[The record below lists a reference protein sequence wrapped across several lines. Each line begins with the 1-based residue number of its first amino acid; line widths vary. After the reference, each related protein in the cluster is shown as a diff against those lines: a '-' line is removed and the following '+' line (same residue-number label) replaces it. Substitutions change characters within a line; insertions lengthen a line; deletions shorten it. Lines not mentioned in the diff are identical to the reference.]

1 LDAGFG
7 ARDLPVKNANFG
19 GLPMKHL
26 KSLQAKFIVGILPI
40 VVSVAVL
47 FSAIFA
53 VQNYR
58 FMREALTTKQ
68 RVLPEVYSVALA
80 ALSRDFA
87 QPAIKRV
94 IGSLALDPDVARATV
109 VDDEETVLAQII
121 VVRLADT
128 EKHALVEHMII
139 DDTRAG
145 RLNIKGK
152 IKVVFHERTLRKSI
166 IAGIWRD
173 ASLIMLLVAAIV
185 LAALLANKIII
196 GRPLQ
201 KFVHAIR
208 RADEE
213 HVREPVAWS
222 SRDEIG
228 QVIVAY
234 NNMVEKLGRDEA
246 ALKRR
251 TDELTRSVAELRAL
265 GDVAQAINSTLELDQ
280 VLSAIVTHA
289 VKISGA
295 DAGTIYEYN
304 AKAGVFEPRT
314 NFGLSADM
322 VDALRDSRIRL
333 GDTLIGKSALQ
344 RVPLQIADV
353 TNEPDVR
360 LSELLLSAGIHAI
373 LAVPLVREDRVI
385 GALSIRRRNAGEF
398 PASVIELLQTFASQ
412 SVLAIENARL
422 FKQIQEKSAELEAAS
437 EHKSQFLAN
446 MSHELRTPMNAIIG
460 VSEMLLED
468 ARDLNRDGEVEPLE
482 RILKAAQHL
491 LALINDILDLS
502 KIEAGKMQLNNERFA
517 VEPLIQ
523 EVASTIAPIARKN
536 GNTIE
541 VSCESELGMLVAD
554 PMRVRQA
561 LLNLASNAAK
571 FTEQGTITMAA
582 RRRQGVGPDW
592 LELQVSDTGIGM
604 TAEQISRLFQEFVQ
618 ADASTT
624 RKYGGTGLGL
634 AISQRFCRMMGGDI
648 VVESTLGRGST
659 FTIRL
664 PAAGVETMGE
674 IALTV
679 VPETAA
685 RTPADSC
692 NATVLVIDDDLTV
705 RQLMERHL
713 MRDGFDVVTAENG
726 VQGLARARVMHPCA
740 ITLDVMMPDIDGWAV
755 LAALKGDPALAD
767 IPVVLVS
774 IVDDRQ
780 RGYTLG
786 AAEYMVKPIDRERLS
801 STLRSLCGRTT
812 GHLLLVEDDD
822 TARAIVRQGLERDG
836 WRVTEA
842 ANGRVALECL
852 RSTRRHAIV
861 LDLMMPE
868 IDGFEFIAE
877 LRGQQDWRKIP
888 VIVVTALDLSE
899 EERRQLNG
907 DVERV
912 IQKNGLGREQLLH
925 EVSVAL
931 AELMRRDESQHREHA
946 AP

>member
-1 LDAGFG
+1 
-7 ARDLPVKNANFG
+7 
-19 GLPMKHL
+19 
-26 KSLQAKFIVGILPI
+26 
-40 VVSVAVL
+40 
-47 FSAIFA
+47 
-53 VQNYR
+53 
-58 FMREALTTKQ
+58 
-68 RVLPEVYSVALA
+68 
-80 ALSRDFA
+80 
-87 QPAIKRV
+87 
-94 IGSLALDPDVARATV
+94 
-109 VDDEETVLAQII
+109 
-121 VVRLADT
+121 
-128 EKHALVEHMII
+128 
-139 DDTRAG
+139 
-145 RLNIKGK
+145 
-152 IKVVFHERTLRKSI
+152 
-166 IAGIWRD
+166 
-173 ASLIMLLVAAIV
+173 
-185 LAALLANKIII
+185 
-196 GRPLQ
+196 
-201 KFVHAIR
+201 
-208 RADEE
+208 
-213 HVREPVAWS
+213 
-222 SRDEIG
+222 
-228 QVIVAY
+228 
-234 NNMVEKLGRDEA
+234 
-246 ALKRR
+246 
-251 TDELTRSVAELRAL
+251 
-265 GDVAQAINSTLELDQ
+265 
-280 VLSAIVTHA
+280 
-289 VKISGA
+289 
-295 DAGTIYEYN
+295 
-304 AKAGVFEPRT
+304 
-314 NFGLSADM
+314 
-322 VDALRDSRIRL
+322 
-333 GDTLIGKSALQ
+333 
-344 RVPLQIADV
+344 
-353 TNEPDVR
+353 
-360 LSELLLSAGIHAI
+360 
-373 LAVPLVREDRVI
+373 
-385 GALSIRRRNAGEF
+385 
-398 PASVIELLQTFASQ
+398 
-412 SVLAIENARL
+412 
-422 FKQIQEKSAELEAAS
+422 
-437 EHKSQFLAN
+437 

-664 PAAGVETMGE
+664 PAAGVETMGD

-852 RSTRRHAIV
+852 RSTRPHAIV

-899 EERRQLNG
+899 EERCQLNG